1 MSKRS
6 ARRKAARQRQ
16 AAAQQTTAQGG
27 QPAVAQGG
35 QPAASSNGQV
45 SKATPTKAPANK
57 GQTGKAQS
65 GKTQPKHKTRGTLL
79 TIALAFIL
87 VDAIVGAV
95 LAAAF
100 LQQDNPN
107 TPLLLTAASLVAL
120 LGVAAAVGLWFWKKW
135 ALLLYIVTVLASIGI
150 GLVVVPSASF
160 YIAFHALIPVL
171 ILGAAMSVDKKLPLF
186 E

>member
-45 SKATPTKAPANK
+45 SKATPAKASANK
-57 GQTGKAQS
+57 SQTGKAQS
-65 GKTQPKHKTRGTLL
+65 GKAQAKHKPRGTLL

-87 VDAIVGAV
+87 IDSILAAV
-95 LAAAF
+95 LLLAYRKDTIDPTA
-100 LQQDNPN
+100 PW
-107 TPLLLTAASLVAL
+107 LLTAAGLVAL

-135 ALLLYIVTVLASIGI
+135 ALVLYIVTVLASIGL
-150 GLVVVPSASF
+150 GLIVFPSLLV
-160 YIAFHALIPVL
+160 AFHALIPVL
-171 ILGAAMSVDKKLPLF
+171 ILGAALSVDKKLPLF